1 MNCPC
6 DQLIFPPPQTIPAGL
21 KWLPLQIAS
30 FPDFRQAML
39 HAISTKPALIN
50 WRARS
55 SDDFGI
61 MLLEMWAYV
70 CDSTAF
76 YREVIGNEEYLPTAQ
91 LLPSL
96 RKLIGLLGYIPRPAS
111 GAVVDLSAFAD
122 GRQPVLL
129 PKGTAFR
136 SGAFPGSAPQVFELN
151 ADTKIHPLLNQWTLA
166 KDRPTTVDAG
176 EGYTSL
182 GLHYVWAQPKTVTTK
197 AGDTMLV
204 TATQPNGSV
213 LHAGATVLSV
223 TDFPAQDGV
232 TYKQIQW
239 TQPVSLQGAT
249 LLANLRLLTPTQK
262 ATLWKSAVFIPPDPN
277 VIDTS
282 DPTATRITLDGIY
295 RNIPSGQIVILSKG
309 SDLRW
314 FHCTFDEESRQLA
327 AGTTTTLYAADKKT
341 VTGTISTPPVETN
354 VTVLTLDADIN
365 DFTRR
370 TPAYQNSSSDWS
382 TTDASAV
389 VVRFGF
395 KTAAVPI
402 MPAFTTLISNDALQV
417 PLPIEMPADGSTAS
431 VFQLEDKNNLGLEI
445 TGSLN
450 FTTGALT
457 LDQDSSIS
465 ETLIVPVQL
474 YGNVVTASRGETV
487 PSELLGTGNSTI
499 PNQSFTLKKKPLT
512 YTPSATAGN
521 EQGVA
526 STLKVYVDGLRWT
539 EVPSFFG
546 VAATDQVYIVRQ
558 NDNSESV
565 VTFGD
570 SIRGM
575 VLSTGA
581 QVTATYRFGAG
592 ALAPPAGSINQ
603 VGKPFKGLK
612 SVRNPVAA
620 GGGADAETGNL
631 QTNAPASALLLGRAI
646 SIQDMSAAAANV
658 PGVRAVHAEWR
669 WNKAQQRPVV
679 QIWYIGAAGVAKLI
693 KQTLRKLT
701 DPTVPISV
709 DEATPV
715 PSNLAISIET
725 DPRRLAS
732 DVIAAVRS
740 ALTNSATGMLAPE
753 NIGIGTALFRSQIFE
768 EVLAVPGTIAV
779 DGLLWNGAP
788 FDPYGIVPDAGK
800 YFDLENGVLS
810 LN

>member
-6 DQLIFPPPQTIPAGL
+6 DQLIFPPPHDIPAGL

-30 FPDFRQAML
+30 FPEFRQAML
-39 HAISTKPALIN
+39 HAISTKPALRN

-111 GAVVDLSAFAD
+111 GAIVDLAAFAD

-129 PKGTAFR
+129 PQGTAFR

-151 ADTKIHPLLNQWTLA
+151 ADTKIHPVLNQWTLA
-166 KDRPTTVDAG
+166 KDRPTSVDAG
-176 EGYTSL
+176 ENYSSL

-197 AGDTMLV
+197 AGDSMLV
-204 TATQPNGSV
+204 TATIPNGSV
-213 LHAGATVLSV
+213 THAAASVLSV
-223 TDFPAQDGV
+223 ADFPAMDGV
-232 TYKQIQW
+232 NYKQIQW
-239 TQPVSLQGAT
+239 TRPVSMPGST
-249 LLANLRLLTPTQK
+249 LLANLQLQVPTQK
-262 ATLWKSAVFIPPDPN
+262 ATLWKSKVFSPPDPS

-282 DPTATRITLDGIY
+282 NSSATKITLDGIY

-314 FHCTFDEESRQLA
+314 FYCAFDEESRQFA
-327 AGTTTTLYAADKKT
+327 AGTTATLYAADGT
-341 VTGTISTPPVETN
+341 TPTGTISTPPVQTN

-365 DFTRR
+365 NPSRK
-370 TPAYQNSSSDWS
+370 S
-382 TTDASAV
+382 TGGGTWTANDAASI
-389 VVRFGF
+389 VVRYGF
-395 KTAAVPI
+395 QTAAVPI
-402 MPAFTTLISNDALQV
+402 MPAFTSLIAGDALQV
-417 PLPIEMPADGSTAS
+417 PIPIEVPADGSTAS

-445 TGSLN
+445 SGTLN
-450 FTTGALT
+450 FTNGALT
-457 LDQDSSIS
+457 LDQGSSIS
-465 ETLIVPVQL
+465 ETLAVPVQL
-474 YGNVVTASRGETV
+474 YGNVLTASRGETV
-487 PSELLGTGNSTI
+487 PSELLGIGDATI
-499 PNQSFTLKKKPLT
+499 LNQSFTLKKKPLT

-526 STLKVYVDGLRWT
+526 STLKVYVDGLQWS
-539 EVPSFFG
+539 EVPSFYG
-546 VAATDQVYIVRQ
+546 VPPTDQVYIVRQ
-558 NDNSESV
+558 NDNGESV

-570 SIRGM
+570 SLRGM

-581 QVTATYRFGAG
+581 LVTATYRFGAG

-603 VGKPFKGLK
+603 IGKPFKGLK

-646 SIQDMSAAAANV
+646 SIQDITAAAANV
-658 PGVRAVHAEWR
+658 PGVRAVRAEWR
-669 WNKAQQRPVV
+669 WNDAQQRPVV
-679 QIWYIGAAGVAKLI
+679 QIWYIGAASVAKEI
-693 KQTLRKLT
+693 KQTLRGLT

-709 DEATPV
+709 DEATSV
-715 PSNLAISIET
+715 PSNLAISIEIDT
-725 DPRRLAS
+725 KRLSS
-732 DVIAAVRS
+732 DVLTAVRT

-753 NIGIGTALFRSQIFE
+753 NIGIGVALFRSQIFE
-768 EVLAVPGTIAV
+768 AVLAVPGAIAV

-788 FDPYGIVPDAGK
+788 FDPYGIVSNAGT
-800 YFDLENGVLS
+800 YFDLENGVLT

>member
-21 KWLPLQIAS
+21 KRLPLQIAS
-30 FPDFRQAML
+30 FPEFRQAML
-39 HAISTKPALIN
+39 HAISTKPALRN

-111 GAVVDLSAFAD
+111 GAIVDLSVFAD

-129 PKGTAFR
+129 PQGTAFR

-166 KDRPTTVDAG
+166 KDRPSRVDAG
-176 EGYTSL
+176 EGYSTL
-182 GLHYVWAQPKTVTTK
+182 GLHYVWAEPKTVTVK
-197 AGDTMLV
+197 AGAPMLV
-204 TATQPNGSV
+204 TATLNNGSIT
-213 LHAGATVLSV
+213 HAAASVLSV
-223 TDFPAQDGV
+223 NDFPAQDGV

-239 TQPVSLQGAT
+239 TRPVQMPGST
-249 LLANLRLLTPTQK
+249 LLANLQLLAPSQK
-262 ATLWKSAVFIPPDPN
+262 ATLWKMPVISGDPN
-277 VIDTS
+277 AVDTTNAS
-282 DPTATRITLDGIY
+282 ATKITLDGIY
-295 RNIPSGQIVILSKG
+295 RNIPYGQIVILSKG
-309 SDLRW
+309 TDLRW
-314 FHCTFDEESRQLA
+314 FVCTFDEEQRQLSA
-327 AGTTTTLYAADKKT
+327 ATTTTLYASDGTT
-341 VTGTISTPPVETN
+341 VTGTIATPAPKTN
-354 VTVLTLDADIN
+354 VTVLTLDASIN
-365 DFTRR
+365 DPSRKSTGG
-370 TPAYQNSSSDWS
+370 SDWAS
-382 TTDASAV
+382 GDASSIV
-389 VVRFGF
+389 VQFGF
-395 KTAAVPI
+395 QTAAVPL
-402 MPAFTTLISNDALQV
+402 MPAFTTLIAGDALQV
-417 PLPIEMPADGSTAS
+417 PIPIEAPADGSTAS
-431 VFQLEDKNNLGLEI
+431 VFQLEDKNNLGAEI
-445 TGSLN
+445 SGLLN
-450 FTTGALT
+450 FTTGAVT
-457 LDQDSSIS
+457 LDQESSITG
-465 ETLIVPVQL
+465 TLIVPVQM
-474 YGNVVTASRGETV
+474 YGNVVKASRGETI
-487 PSELLGTGNSTI
+487 PSELLGTGDATI
-499 PNQSFTLKKKPLT
+499 LNQSFTLKKKPLT
-512 YTPSATAGN
+512 YTPSPTAGN

-526 STLKVYVDGLRWT
+526 STLKVYVDGLQWT
-539 EVPSFFG
+539 EVPSFYG
-546 VAATDQVYIVRQ
+546 VAPTDQVYIVRQ
-558 NDNSESV
+558 NDNGESM

-570 SIRGM
+570 SLRGM

-603 VGKPFKGLK
+603 IGKPFKGLK

-658 PGVRAVHAEWR
+658 PGVRAVRAEWR
-669 WNKAQQRPVV
+669 WNDTKQRPVV
-679 QIWYIGAAGVAKLI
+679 QIWYIGAASVATLI
-693 KQTLRKLT
+693 RQTLSGLT

-715 PSNLAISIET
+715 PSNLAISIEI
-725 DPRRLAS
+725 DPRRLSS
-732 DVIAAVRS
+732 DVITAVRT
-740 ALTNSATGMLAPE
+740 ALTNTTTGMLAPE
-753 NIGIGTALFRSQIFE
+753 NIGIGAALFRSQIFE
-768 EVLAVPGTIAV
+768 AVLAVPGAVAV

-788 FDPYGIVPDAGK
+788 FDPYGIASASGT